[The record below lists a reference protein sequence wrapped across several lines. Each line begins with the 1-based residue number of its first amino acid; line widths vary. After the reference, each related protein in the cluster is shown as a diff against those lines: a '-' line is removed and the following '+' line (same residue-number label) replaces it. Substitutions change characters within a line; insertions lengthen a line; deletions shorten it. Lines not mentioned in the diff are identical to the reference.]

1 MISAPSPA
9 EAELGRFKRAGVIS
23 APPRPRQS
31 SAASNVLEGLKGN
44 PD

>member
-23 APPRPRQS
+23 APSPAEAELGRFKRP
-31 SAASNVLEGLKGN
+31 
-44 PD
+44 